1 MKYYANVGSL
11 KSNIWCHMIAD
22 DLGELHT
29 MAAKIGLKRSWF
41 QHKSNG
47 TPHYDLTLAKRRL
60 AIEKGAISI
69 DWRTFAKKTQEMR
82 ELRKT

>member
-1 MKYYANVGSL
+1 
-11 KSNIWCHMIAD
+11 MIAD